1 MAVLPM
7 ARDGTC
13 HASWARRACH
23 ADAVGS
29 PTTPATERHLAPWL
43 GSPQPGEFQVQ
54 GSPPAGYLEIE
65 RALVA
70 SLPATANPNGDRTP
84 NLADLERMLSGRT
97 EVNGI
102 GQRLP

>member
-1 MAVLPM
+1 M
-7 ARDGTC
+7 
-13 HASWARRACH
+13 
-23 ADAVGS
+23 
-29 PTTPATERHLAPWL
+29 
-43 GSPQPGEFQVQ
+43 Q